1 VVDSARRA
9 MVRGG
14 EAAGLAGPAAFT
26 VAWITSSLR
35 QTGQGPGGL
44 QLSGLAAADARDPWI
59 MLAGFLVL
67 GGCTV
72 AFGSAL
78 REALSRDACEAG
90 PGPAL
95 IQCAG
100 VLTIAAGLL
109 RRDHMLL
116 TGAGG
121 VASWHNSAHD
131 VVSALVY
138 VDLVIAQ
145 VALARRFRRDPV
157 WRPWYPWLL
166 ASAAATGVIL
176 IAYKADVTGPAAASL
191 QRVAVTLPQAAVAAI
206 AARLMWRARRAGVA
220 ASGNYSASSP

>member
-1 VVDSARRA
+1 MVYNGRRA
-9 MVRGG
+9 MARGG

-35 QTGQGPGGL
+35 QTRQGPGGL
-44 QLSGLAAADARDPWI
+44 QLSGLAAPDARDPWI

-78 REALSRDACEAG
+78 REALSGDGREAG

-116 TGAGG
+116 TGADGA
-121 VASWHNSAHD
+121 ASWHNSAHD

-138 VDLVIAQ
+138 VNLVIAQ

-157 WRPWYPWLL
+157 WRSWYPWLM

-206 AARLMWRARRAGVA
+206 AARLMWRAQRPGVA
-220 ASGNYSASSP
+220 ASGNYSVSSP